1 MACGFR
7 ARFSGPRWRR
17 RVCRFGAL
25 HWCLLV
31 AGTCGFGRAQ
41 APSVQLQVSNETVPP
56 GATAQIKI
64 SSANPLLVAA
74 GRIVIDFDATVFDN
88 IAAAQVFSAAGDAY
102 GAATLQG
109 HHLDV
114 TFASAS
120 AGIGQLPELP
130 ILQVSI
136 PLLAAAKPG
145 ATSAIQIDASQSPWT
160 DAQGHTYSV
169 SANSGTLTVGGT
181 LSISSVSPGGGVRP
195 QGTVVQITGTG
206 FCSATSVQVRGV
218 AIDSI
223 QFVSPQEINFTLA
236 APMELTG
243 RHVMVE
249 NPDGSHVDFFP
260 WLQGVVNKPSA
271 AGLAQIQPIFSLQ
284 AELSSSA
291 PGGADM
297 PGVALA
303 LQNQNAFPVDV
314 TLYAVGHVDSL
325 AGANTVTIPG
335 GGTYFEDTMD
345 AVPAAFSLDINV
357 IPSAP
362 IRMLAI
368 GYPPLTTGVAIAT
381 LLPAGPAEPSAL
393 LASAPIF
400 FLSQPGSAAPPSQI
414 FNVNA
419 NRLSLNFKAAVKT
432 ASGGNWLSVD
442 HSQGIACLS
451 IPTPSCDP
459 SSLLKV
465 SVNSSALSAG
475 TYTGTI
481 TLTPTDPTV
490 LPAVVNVTLVSNAV
504 PVIAVDLQGYA
515 FSPPHLPPLHVTS
528 NGTSAAFT
536 VTATTD
542 FGGNWLS
549 VKPAKGKT
557 PATVTVSM
565 DTTGLKDFLYT
576 GNITIRGPGNT
587 LTVPVALYMQGGLP
601 EIGFDST
608 NPMHFSSQMGAAAP
622 PPRIL
627 TGGVNL
633 DGATVVANTAE
644 GGKWLSATLSPPNLS
659 ISVNP
664 AGLTPGDYT
673 GAVTFV
679 STAAYGPPIPVGL
692 TVYKAQAPSLSVKPT
707 SLVLDSSCL
716 YCYQTLTLTTGDIAL
731 DFSVSV
737 STVDGHDWLYAYV
750 PPSARATAGVTP
762 ATVIVSANS
771 QTVPE
776 GTWHGDVNITSSVGT
791 VVVPY
796 TMTNITGLGS
806 GLYQPPVIGSIVSGA
821 SEAPRAVSPG
831 EIVTIHGAD
840 FGLLAPVGPSL
851 EASGKVSTASDGV
864 RVLFDGKPAPLL
876 YASAT
881 QINTIVP
888 YEVTGNATQ
897 IEVQNNGGPTIAW
910 GVPVAP
916 SAPGIFTRDS
926 TGIGQAA
933 VLNQDGSVNSVS
945 SPAARGSVIQI
956 FATGEGVTVP
966 AGVTGS
972 ITGTEVK
979 TPVLPVDLT
988 IDGLDAQLIFKG
1000 SAPHS
1005 VAGLFQ
1011 VNAVVPMNVT
1021 PGSAVPIVL
1030 KIGAAQSQNG
1040 VTIAVQ

>member
-7 ARFSGPRWRR
+7 AQFSGPRWRQKL
-17 RVCRFGAL
+17 CRFGAL

-31 AGTCGFGRAQ
+31 AGTCGFGSAQ
-41 APSVQLQVSNETVPP
+41 ALVVQLQVSNDTVPP
-56 GATAQIKI
+56 GTTAQIKI
-64 SSANPLLVAA
+64 SSAKPVLVAA
-74 GRIVIDFDATVFDN
+74 GRIVIDFDPTVFDN

-136 PLLAAAKPG
+136 PVLAAAKPG
-145 ATSAIQIDASQSPWT
+145 ATSVIQIDASQSPWT

-181 LSISSVSPGGGVRP
+181 LSISGVSPGGGVQP

-206 FCSATSVQVRGV
+206 FSSATSVQVQGV

-223 QFVSPQEINFTLA
+223 QFVSPQKMNFTLA
-236 APMELTG
+236 APTEMTG
-243 RHVMVE
+243 HNVVLE

-260 WLQGVVNKPSA
+260 WLQGVANQPSA
-271 AGLAQIQPIFSLQ
+271 AGLAQIQPIFPLQ
-284 AELSSSA
+284 AELNSSVGSSA
-291 PGGADM
+291 FNGI
-297 PGVALA
+297 ALA

-314 TLYAVGHVDSL
+314 TLYAFGHVDSL
-325 AGANTVTIPG
+325 AGANTVTIPAG
-335 GGTYFEDTMD
+335 GIYLEDTAI
-345 AVPAAFSLDINV
+345 AVPTAFTEYVNV

-362 IRMLAI
+362 IRMLGI
-368 GYPPLTTGVAIAT
+368 DYPPFTSVAIAT
-381 LLPAGPAEPSAL
+381 LLPPGPAEPSAL
-393 LASAPIF
+393 IGATPPIS
-400 FLSQPGSAAPPSQI
+400 FLVQPGSAAPPSQS
-414 FNVNA
+414 FVVFA
-419 NRLSLNFKAAVKT
+419 NRLSLDFKASVAT
-432 ASGGNWLSVD
+432 GSGGSWLSLD
-442 HSQGIACLS
+442 HLQGIACLS
-451 IPTPSCDP
+451 IPTPNCDP

-475 TYTGTI
+475 TYSGTI
-481 TLTPTDPTV
+481 TLTATDPTV

-504 PVIAVDLQGYA
+504 PVIAVDPPGYA
-515 FSPPHLPPLHVTS
+515 FAPPDLPPLHVSS

-536 VTATTD
+536 VTAATD

-549 VKPAKGKT
+549 VKPAKGTT
-557 PATVTVSM
+557 PATLTVSM

-576 GNITIRGPGNT
+576 GNITITGPGNT
-587 LTVPVALYMQGGLP
+587 LIVPVALYMQGGLP
-601 EIGFDST
+601 EIGFDQT
-608 NPMHFSSQMGAAAP
+608 GLVHFSSQVGAAAP
-622 PPRIL
+622 PPSIL

-633 DGATVVANTAE
+633 DGATVVVSTAD
-644 GGKWLSATLSPPNLS
+644 GGHWLSASLAPPNLS

-664 AGLTPGDYT
+664 VGLAPGDYT

-679 STAAYGPPIPVGL
+679 STTAYSPPIPVGL
-692 TVYKAQAPSLSVKPT
+692 MVYKAPAPSLSVNPT
-707 SLVLDSSCL
+707 SLVFDSSCP
-716 YCYQTLTLTTGDIAL
+716 YCDQTLTLTTGDIAL
-731 DFSVSV
+731 DFSASV
-737 STVDGHDWLYAYV
+737 STVDGNDWLQVYV
-750 PPSARATAGVTP
+750 PPSFQTTAGVTP

-771 QTVPE
+771 QSVPQ
-776 GTWHGDVNITSSVGT
+776 GTWHGDVTITSSVGT

-796 TMTNITGLGS
+796 TMTNITGLGA

-821 SEAPRAVSPG
+821 SEVPSAVSPG
-831 EIVTIHGAD
+831 EILTLHGAD
-840 FGLLAPVGPSL
+840 FGPPVPAGL
-851 EASGKVSTASDGV
+851 TLDASGKVNTTVDGV
-864 RVLFDGKPAPLL
+864 LVLFDGKPAPLL

-888 YEVTGNATQ
+888 YEVTGNVTQ

-916 SAPGIFTRDS
+916 SAPGIFTGDS

-933 VLNQDGSVNSVS
+933 VLNQDGSVNSAS
-945 SPAARGSVIQI
+945 NPAARGSVIQI

-972 ITGTEVK
+972 ITGTEVRI
-979 TPVLPVDLT
+979 PVLPVDVT
-988 IDGLDAQLIFKG
+988 IGGLDAQLTFKG

-1011 VNAVVPMNVT
+1011 VNAVVPTNVT
-1021 PGSAVPIVL
+1021 PGPAVPIVL
-1030 KIGAAQSQNG
+1030 KIGAAQSQNS